1 MKIFSLSDELSDI
14 LKFFIFHYLL
24 KKAVG
29 IADGF
34 FVGINYDYSSILPK

>member
-1 MKIFSLSDELSDI
+1 MKNFCLSDELSDI

-34 FVGINYDYSSILPK
+34 FVGMNCDYSSILLK